1 MYPHSDIFA
10 FRPDVNGGDD
20 IVIVRGRAVFT
31 DDHPAGWVALLE
43 IELGETKGLL
53 GRGQRFAEPY
63 VSDEAAPFIFGQA
76 CMSLLA
82 IEVHVGGGRWEFAD
96 AGTTRQKGRCYQG
109 QVGEE

>member
-43 IELGETKGLL
+43 VELGKTKGLL
-53 GRGQRFAEPY
+53 RRRQRFAEPH
-63 VSDEAAPFIFGQA
+63 VSDQAGPFIFGPA
-76 CMSLLA
+76 GMSLLT
-82 IEVHVGGGRWEFAD
+82 IEVHLGGGRWEFAD

>member
-1 MYPHSDIFA
+1 MYPDPDILTL
-10 FRPDVNGGDD
+10 RSEVKGGHN
-20 IVIVRGRAVFT
+20 IVIVRGRTVFSY
-31 DDHPAGWVALLE
+31 DHASGWVALLE
-43 IELGETKGLL
+43 VELGKTKGLL

-63 VSDEAAPFIFGQA
+63 VSDEAAPFIFGPA
-76 CMSLLA
+76 GMSLLA